1 MSKLFNTTAANLI
14 AASLALGMLAPS
26 AFAGNIG
33 TSKFLSAVG
42 RQSAA
47 VYGICA
53 APKIMV
59 KICTEFGPA
68 APGKLF
74 GPCLHYESQ
83 CQGPAYTGQ

>member
-1 MSKLFNTTAANLI
+1 VSKRFTTTTANLI
-14 AASLALGMLAPS
+14 AVSLALGLMAPS

-33 TSKFLSAVG
+33 TSKSISTVG
-42 RQSAA
+42 RQSAV
-47 VYGICA
+47 VYGACA